1 MLASREAGVAD
12 GVGVGVAL
20 CADKSAVATTV
31 NAKAKHKLIRFLP
44 KTPPIRHSGSKT
56 ALFGKRKIL
65 FNRPLCCRR
74 DLILGK
80 ELAESHQEIPL
91 NARKIAHGAG
101 RGIVHKRRRATIGAL
116 PS

>member
-1 MLASREAGVAD
+1 MLASRDAGVAD
-12 GVGVGVAL
+12 GVGVGVAP

-65 FNRPLCCRR
+65 W
-74 DLILGK
+74 I
-80 ELAESHQEIPL
+80 S
-91 NARKIAHGAG
+91 
-101 RGIVHKRRRATIGAL
+101 
-116 PS
+116 